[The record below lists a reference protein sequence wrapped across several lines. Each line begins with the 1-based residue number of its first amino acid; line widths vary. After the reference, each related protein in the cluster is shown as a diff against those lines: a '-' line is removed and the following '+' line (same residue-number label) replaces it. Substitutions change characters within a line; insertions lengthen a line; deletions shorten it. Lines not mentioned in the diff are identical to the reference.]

1 MMTGILF
8 GLGVLFLLYYV
19 VIVAYVGFRTEFG
32 WFWSFIG
39 ISCMLSAVLLQGI
52 DRMGIEIPR
61 MISVPVVFLIFL
73 GLLVFFAVEVAIIYH
88 ATVDPEDNADYVIV
102 LGAQVRG
109 RRITKSLKARLNTA
123 MEYLVKNSDTF
134 VIVSGGKGQGEAIS
148 EAEAM
153 KGYLVE
159 HGILEERIMMES
171 QSTNTYEN
179 IFYSKRFI
187 QGANKKIVIVSNGF
201 HIYRSVRIAK
211 KQKIGQVE
219 GLSAPTDHILLVSYY
234 VREVLAVMKDKLEGN
249 I

>member
-1 MMTGILF
+1 MIGILF
-8 GLGVLFLLYYV
+8 GLGILFLLYYV

-32 WFWSFIG
+32 WFWSFMG
-39 ISCMLSAVLLQGI
+39 ISSMLTAVLLQLLASL
-52 DRMGIEIPR
+52 DIELPR
-61 MISVPVVFLIFL
+61 IIAVPVAFILFLGFLVFL
-73 GLLVFFAVEVAIIYH
+73 AVEVAIIYH
-88 ATVDPEDNADYVIV
+88 ATVVPDDNADYVIV

-123 MEYLVKNSDTF
+123 IDYLSKNSDTM

-159 HGILEERIMMES
+159 HGIQEDRIIMES

-179 IFYSKRFI
+179 IFYSKKLI
-187 QGANKKIVIVSNGF
+187 QGTNRNIVIVSNGF
-201 HIYRSVRIAK
+201 HIFRAVRIAER
-211 KQKIGQVE
+211 QSIGLVK
-219 GLSAPTDHILLVSYY
+219 GLSAPTDHILLFSYY
-234 VREVLAVMKDKLEGN
+234 VREVLAVIKEKLEGN

>member
-1 MMTGILF
+1 MIGILF
-8 GLGVLFLLYYV
+8 GLGILFLLYYV

-32 WFWSFIG
+32 WFWSFMG
-39 ISCMLSAVLLQGI
+39 ISCMLAAVLLQLLVRLDI
-52 DRMGIEIPR
+52 ALPR
-61 MISVPVVFLIFL
+61 IIAVPVAFILFLGFLVFLAI
-73 GLLVFFAVEVAIIYH
+73 EVAIIYH
-88 ATVDPEDNADYVIV
+88 ATVVPDDNADYVIV

-123 MEYLVKNSDTF
+123 IDYLSNNCDTM

-159 HGILEERIMMES
+159 HDIQEDRIIMES

-179 IFYSKRFI
+179 IFYSKKLI
-187 QGANKKIVIVSNGF
+187 QGTNRKIVIVSNGF
-201 HIYRSVRIAK
+201 HIFRAVRIAER
-211 KQKIGQVE
+211 QSIGLVE
-219 GLSAPTDHILLVSYY
+219 GLSAPTDHILLFSYY
-234 VREVLAVMKDKLEGN
+234 VREVLAVIKEKLEGN